1 MLEFVFRKILFV
13 VYLLLSVASL
23 AFLIIN
29 L

>member
-23 AFLIIN
+23 AFLIIS